1 MTGSDMPPLTALRAF
16 EATARLSSFKAAAA
30 ELFVTPTAISHQIR
44 QLEEYLGLRVLDRT
58 PRSVKL
64 TSKGKELYEATVSGF
79 GEIRRSVTRLREFE
93 NPKALTLSATT
104 AFLSH
109 WLVPRL
115 AEIRRVLPELDLR
128 LHASETMVKLQP
140 GEIDV
145 AIRYGKG
152 PFAGVEAT
160 PLKIDVFAP
169 VCSPGLNMMN
179 PEDIHRVALIHVDG
193 RTSPLPLP
201 DWPRWCAEAG
211 ISGVNTTAGLGFP
224 TACTPCRRPSPDRAW
239 RLSVWYW
246 RQTPSPRACW
256 SSLSVTSCPATST
269 ISSARLPSAAAPTSK
284 RYANGS
290 GSNWTPRVLRPQHA
304 RQSCKRRHRTT
315 L

>member
-1 MTGSDMPPLTALRAF
+1 MTGSDLPPLTALRAF

-44 QLEEYLGLRVLDRT
+44 QLEEYLGVRVLDRT
-58 PRSVKL
+58 PRSVSL

-79 GEIRRSVTRLREFE
+79 GEIRRSVSRLREIE

-115 AEIRRVLPELDLR
+115 AEIRHVLPELDLR
-128 LHASETMVKLQP
+128 LHASETIVKLQP

-160 PLKIDVFAP
+160 PLRIDAFAP
-169 VCSPGLNMMN
+169 VCSPRLNIVDL
-179 PEDIHRVALIHVDG
+179 EDIRRVALIHVDG
-193 RTSPLPLP
+193 RIAPLPLP

-211 ISGVNTTAGLGFP
+211 ISGVNTTAGLRFSNSMHAMQAAIAGQGV
-224 TACTPCRRPSPDRAW
+224 AI
-239 RLSVWYW
+239 V
-246 RQTPSPRACW
+246 
-256 SSLSVTSCPATST
+256 SLVLAADTLASGLLVQPFHHV
-269 ISSARLPSAAAPTSK
+269 LPGDVYHFVCA
-284 RYANGS
+284 
-290 GSNWTPRVLRPQHA
+290 PRVSNRGDVQALRQWF
-304 RQSCKRRHRTT
+304 RQE
-315 L
+315 LGVM